1 MVGGKDMSLFHK
13 KTFGEKVFDVCNYT
27 LLTLIA
33 LICLY
38 PMLYVLFSSV
48 SDPLQLMKFR
58 GFLYKPLG
66 FTLKGYEV
74 LLHNPNIP
82 IGYLNTIFYVVIGT
96 CLNLFVTMLGAYAL
110 SRTGYKLKKLFT
122 IAIVFTMYFGG
133 GMIPNFLLV
142 RNIGLINTR
151 WALVLPTLIGTWNMI
166 VMRTI
171 FAAVPK
177 SLEESAKMDGANDFV
192 VLFKIFIPVS
202 KATIAVMLLFYAVGH
217 WNSWFNA
224 MIYLRDRQLWPLQLF
239 MREIIIANTMIGN
252 ETGTVSGEAGQGFFY
267 LEEVIKYATIIVSTV
282 PILCIYPF
290 IQKYFTKGIMLG
302 SLKG

>member
-1 MVGGKDMSLFHK
+1 MGLLHK
-13 KTFGEKVFDVCNYT
+13 KTLGEKVFDFCNYS
-27 LLTLIA
+27 LLILVT

-38 PMLYVLFSSV
+38 PMLYVLFSSISEPV
-48 SDPLQLMKFR
+48 QLMKFR
-58 GFLYKPLG
+58 GLLYKPLG
-66 FTLKGYEV
+66 FSLKGYEV
-74 LLHNPNIP
+74 LLYNPNIP
-82 IGYLNTIFYVVIGT
+82 IGYFNTIFYVVIGT
-96 CLNLFVTMLGAYAL
+96 ALNLLVTMLGAYAL
-110 SRTGYKLKKLFT
+110 SRSGYKLKKLFT
-122 IAIVFTMYFGG
+122 IAIVFTMYFSG
-133 GMIPNFLLV
+133 GMIPSFLLV

-151 WALVLPTLIGTWNMI
+151 WALIFPTLIGTWNMI
-166 VMRTI
+166 VMRTV

-177 SLEESAKMDGANDFV
+177 SLEESAKMDGANDFI
-192 VLFKIFIPVS
+192 VLFKIFVPVS

-252 ETGTVSGEAGQGFFY
+252 ETGAVLGDAGEGFFY

-290 IQKYFTKGIMLG
+290 IQKYFTKGVMLG

>member
-13 KTFGEKVFDVCNYT
+13 KTFWEKVFDVCNYT

-252 ETGTVSGEAGQGFFY
+252 ETGAVSGEAGQGFFY

>member
-252 ETGTVSGEAGQGFFY
+252 ETGAVSGEAGQGFFY

>member
-1 MVGGKDMSLFHK
+1 MSLFHK

-252 ETGTVSGEAGQGFFY
+252 ETGAVSGEAGQGFFY